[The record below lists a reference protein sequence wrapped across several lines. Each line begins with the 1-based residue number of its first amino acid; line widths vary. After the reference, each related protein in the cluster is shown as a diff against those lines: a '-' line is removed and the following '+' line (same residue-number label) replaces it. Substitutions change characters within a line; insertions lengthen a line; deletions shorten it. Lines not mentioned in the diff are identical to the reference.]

1 MSPSGRNMIVL
12 TYGTALDG
20 ESEPTT
26 GAFTVRYRIEEG
38 RTGIIGVDDVEVDG
52 NMVIL
57 TLEKEIPS
65 GVSGLTVTYSSEDAG
80 DSAVRSTL
88 GGVNARDDEAMVSDS
103 DGGDMMPTGPGEEP
117 VSKGDGGGCVLAS
130 SGSGGVGLGM
140 FLTVAV
146 MGLVSVLSG
155 RKRK

>member
-26 GAFTVRYRIEEG
+26 GAFTVRYRIEEE

-52 NMVIL
+52 STVVL
-57 TLEKEIPS
+57 TLGEEIPS
-65 GVSGLTVTYSSEDAG
+65 GASGLTVIYSSEDAG

-88 GGVNARDDEAMVSDS
+88 GGVNARDDEAVVSDS
-103 DGGDMMPTGPGEEP
+103 DGGGMMTEPGDETAP
-117 VSKGDGGGCVLAS
+117 KGDGGGCVLAS

-140 FLTVAV
+140 LLTVAV
-146 MGLVSVLSG
+146 MGLASVLSG